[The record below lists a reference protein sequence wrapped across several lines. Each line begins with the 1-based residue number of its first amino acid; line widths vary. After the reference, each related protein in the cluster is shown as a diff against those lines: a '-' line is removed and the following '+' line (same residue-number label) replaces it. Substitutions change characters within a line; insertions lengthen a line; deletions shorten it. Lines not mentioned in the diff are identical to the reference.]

1 MGNRNHGRLLKKI
14 TAAGLACVLF
24 AAGLLRPAAAAEE
37 SCKGWNTA
45 KFFESATVEQ
55 VKACLKAGRDPNEQD
70 PKGLTALHWAAR
82 KTSDPVVIEVLLD
95 AGANPRASS
104 IAGRTPWDYAR
115 RNKKIKGSTV
125 SQRLRMSLAS
135 EVNKVAKKADWSR
148 VQVVPHNA
156 KTEVT
161 LYQDAAPQENRRIR
175 GRFDSATTDAITLW
189 LKDGQTRTFPKS
201 DVRKVRIP
209 RPFSKRWPGWITLA
223 GSVLAA
229 ELFRL
234 WVQDLPASY
243 AALNLGIAAGAT
255 AVVFVNSEMGTIY
268 KVPPGYRSLPQA
280 DRQSGDQDNT
290 SGKAGRSARN

>member
-1 MGNRNHGRLLKKI
+1 MRNYSRLCRKA
-14 TAAGLACVLF
+14 TAAGLAALLLV
-24 AAGLLRPAAAAEE
+24 AGLPAAAATAE

-45 KFFESATVEQ
+45 KFFKSATVDE
-55 VKACLKAGRDPNEQD
+55 VRACLSAGESPNAPD
-70 PKGLTALHWAAR
+70 AKGLTALHRAAR
-82 KTSDPVVIEVLLD
+82 DTADPAVIESLLD

-125 SQRLRMSLAS
+125 SLRLRMSLAS

-148 VQVVPHNA
+148 VQAVPHNA
-156 KTEVT
+156 KTEMT

-175 GRFDSATTDAITLW
+175 GRFDSATADSITLW

-201 DVRKVRIP
+201 DVSKVRIP

-223 GSVLAA
+223 GSMVAA

-268 KVPPGYRSLPQA
+268 DVPPGYRSLPQ
-280 DRQSGDQDNT
+280 GD
-290 SGKAGRSARN
+290 K